1 MHPPIP
7 SLLMGAA
14 LLIAGCSQS
23 PPEEAIQARLD
34 GALAAVE
41 ARDTGYFRDL
51 ISDAFVDA
59 RGLGRDDAINR
70 LRGLFLRY
78 PRIRVI
84 RGFDEIELRGEGA
97 AQVVVTAGLSGDQ
110 GRPLAGLSA
119 DLYLFEL
126 EFTVEADGEWRV
138 IGADYTS
145 VRER

>member
-1 MHPPIP
+1 MHAPIP
-7 SLLMGAA
+7 SLLVGVA
-14 LLIAGCSQS
+14 LLITGCSQS

-34 GALAAVE
+34 AAVAAVE
-41 ARDTGYFRDL
+41 ERDTGYFRDL
-51 ISDAFVDA
+51 ISAAFLDA

-110 GRPLAGLSA
+110 GRPLAGFSA
-119 DLYLFEL
+119 DLYRFEL
-126 EFTVEADGEWRV
+126 EFAMEADGEWRI

-145 VRER
+145 ARQR